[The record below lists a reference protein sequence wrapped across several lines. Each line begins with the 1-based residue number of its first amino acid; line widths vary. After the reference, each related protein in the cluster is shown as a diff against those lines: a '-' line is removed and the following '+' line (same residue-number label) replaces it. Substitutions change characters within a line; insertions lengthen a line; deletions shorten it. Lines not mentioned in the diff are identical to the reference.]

1 MGFLDTIAAKRDG
14 RENSKEQLVELAQGA
29 ADKSI
34 PDYQLSAW
42 LMAAYLNGLNP
53 RETADLTLAMADS
66 GERLDLSGIPGPHLD
81 KHSTGGV
88 GDKTTLVV
96 LPILAA
102 CGVTMVKMSGRG
114 LGITGGTIDKL
125 ESLPGFR
132 TDLTPEEMIDQAKR
146 IGIALSGQTPRLAPA
161 DGALYALRDVTG
173 TVASIPL
180 ITASILSKKIAG
192 GAETVVLDVKCGSGA
207 FMKTLPEAEALARS
221 LVDTGKLCG
230 LKVSAVITDMDQPL
244 GMAVGNAMEVIEA
257 LMVLESKNIQS
268 AMLNLT
274 DPLSRF
280 QYLCVELAG
289 HALEV
294 LGLGDRTTAKEA
306 LKSGRAHEKAIEW
319 FCAQGV
325 DRETI
330 DLDLILVRK
339 EGWSTV
345 KGAIPVMHTGD
356 WGFLKSIDAERVGQ
370 AVIKLGGGR
379 TEKGQSI
386 DHRVGV
392 SVISAVGHRVTH
404 NCPVFT
410 VLGVDQKLCKEVA
423 SDLQDAFVVTNEPVE
438 PVNPV
443 LKIVH

>member
-53 RETADLTLAMADS
+53 RETADLTMAMADS
-66 GERLDLSGIPGPHLD
+66 GERLDLSSIPGPHLD

-125 ESLPGFR
+125 ESIPGFR

-173 TVASIPL
+173 TVANISL

-192 GAETVVLDVKCGSGA
+192 GSETVVLDVKCGSGS

-244 GMAVGNAMEVIEA
+244 GMMVGNAMEVKEA
-257 LMVLESKNIQS
+257 AACISPIFMESVVSGRASK
-268 AMLNLT
+268 
-274 DPLSRF
+274 DPAARF
-280 QYLCVELAG
+280 MSLCVELAG
-289 HALEV
+289 HALSA
-294 LGLGDRTTAKEA
+294 LGLGDKDTATHCVLRGDADRKFQ
-306 LKSGRAHEKAIEW
+306 EW
-319 FCAQGV
+319 MSAQGA
-325 DRETI
+325 TI
-330 DLDLILVRK
+330 DVAHDFFWCPHQFQSVVSYDGPD
-339 EGWSTV
+339 GWVASV
-345 KGAIPVMHTGD
+345 DAQAIGEVVT
-356 WGFLKSIDAERVGQ
+356 S
-370 AVIKLGGGR
+370 LGGGR
-379 TEKGQSI
+379 RQKSDHI
-386 DHRVGV
+386 DSTVGV
-392 SVISAVGHRVTH
+392 CVHFTVGDEI
-404 NCPVFT
+404 CSQAPVFLVHAKNEESFLKVKT
-410 VLGVDQKLCKEVA
+410 KLA
-423 SDLQDAFVVTNEPVE
+423 SAIVVSNEPIQRR
-438 PVNPV
+438 NAV
-443 LKIVH
+443 LAVVH

>member
-1 MGFLDTIAAKRDG
+1 MDTIAAKRDG
-14 RENSKEQLVELAQGA
+14 QSNTKQQLEELASGA
-29 ADKSI
+29 ASGSI

-53 RETADLTLAMADS
+53 QETADLTLAMAQS
-66 GERLDLSGIPGPHLD
+66 GERLDLTGLPKPWLD

-125 ESLPGFR
+125 ESIPGFR

-192 GAETVVLDVKCGSGA
+192 GADTVVLDVKCGSGA

-244 GMAVGNAMEVIEA
+244 GMAVGNRLEVQEA
-257 LMVLESKNIQS
+257 VQVLKNMS
-268 AMLNLT
+268 EG
-274 DPLSRF
+274 PLFQDNSPTPRILPIHRF
-280 QYLCVELAG
+280 RSLCVELAG

-294 LGLGDRTTAKEA
+294 VGLGDRSAAESTLAEGKAFAKA
-306 LKSGRAHEKAIEW
+306 QEW
-319 FCAQGV
+319 FAAQGA
-325 DRETI
+325 DI
-330 DLDLILVRK
+330 DNLGHDDTWKVSVEYLGQSGIVSR
-339 EGWSTV
+339 
-345 KGAIPVMHTGD
+345 
-356 WGFLKSIDAERVGQ
+356 IDALTVGE
-370 AVIKLGGGR
+370 VVMSLGGGR
-379 TEKGQSI
+379 RAKSDSI
-386 DHRVGV
+386 HHGVGV
-392 SVISAVGHRVTH
+392 LCLKSVGDQIGHRES
-404 NCPVFT
+404 VFI
-410 VLGVDQKLCKEVA
+410 VSARSKQEGELARERLLSAIQVDAADQKPNR
-423 SDLQDAFVVTNEPVE
+423 VTGILRTFE
-438 PVNPV
+438 
-443 LKIVH
+443 

>member
-1 MGFLDTIAAKRDG
+1 MAILDTIAAKRDG
-14 RENSKEQLVELAQGA
+14 RENSREQLWALAQGA
-29 ADKSI
+29 ADKSV

-42 LMAAYLNGLNP
+42 LMAAFLNGLNP
-53 RETADLTLAMADS
+53 RETADLTMAMADS
-66 GERLDLSGIPGPHLD
+66 GERLDLSSIPGPHLD

-125 ESLPGFR
+125 ESVPGFR

-244 GMAVGNAMEVIEA
+244 GMAVGNANEVVEA
-257 LMVLESKNIQS
+257 MMVLGSKNIQQ
-268 AMLNLT
+268 AKLNLT

-280 QYLCVELAG
+280 KHLCVALAG

-294 LGLGDRTTAKEA
+294 LRLGDQTTAQKA
-306 LKSGRAHEKAIEW
+306 LISGKAHAIAVEW
-319 FCAQGV
+319 FRAQGV
-325 DRETI
+325 SPETI
-330 DLDLILVRK
+330 DLDKILVR
-339 EGWSTV
+339 EDGWNIAKLA
-345 KGAIPVMHTGD
+345 KGVAHKGG
-356 WGFLKSIDAERVGQ
+356 WGFLKSIDAERVGE

-379 TEKGQSI
+379 AQKGQTI
-386 DHRVGV
+386 NHRVGV
-392 SVISAVGHRVTH
+392 TIISAVGHRVTS
-404 NCPVFT
+404 NAPVFT
-410 VLGVDQKLCKEVA
+410 VHGDDEGLCEEVA
-423 SDLQDAFVVTNEPVE
+423 RDLQDAFVVTREPVE
-438 PVNPV
+438 PVDPI
-443 LKIVH
+443 LKVVH